1 MHNGQMIW
9 KDGITMTIKI
19 TNFRLWRI
27 KKVLVLSCCLSLSLI
42 LLFVCKNDKLA
53 TLFIILGLLFYDF
66 VVRQPFISDNSSV
79 IHVLPGENEII
90 VKGLKKEIC
99 IKKENI
105 TKIETRDVYYGGK
118 WLNVIGKRLI
128 VYTEGKKY
136 KFDFAI
142 CDDKELSEKEQ
153 NFGDENMQ
161 YNQLKIF
168 LERNCSKLA

>member
-1 MHNGQMIW
+1 MHTGQMIW

-27 KKVLVLSCCLSLSLI
+27 KKVLVLLCCLTLSLI

-53 TLFIILGLLFYDF
+53 TLFIIFGLLFYDF
-66 VVRQPFISDNSSV
+66 LVSQPFVSDNSSV

-90 VKGLKKEIC
+90 VKGIKKEIC

-105 TKIETRDVYYGGK
+105 TKIETKDIYYGGK

-128 VYTEGKKY
+128 VYTEEKKY
-136 KFDFAI
+136 KFDFEI
-142 CDDKELSEKEQ
+142 CDDKELSEKVQ
-153 NFGDENMQ
+153 NFGIENLQ
-161 YNQLKIF
+161 YIQLKNL
-168 LERNCSKLA
+168 LERYCSKLA